1 MQRNV
6 ANLKYLLPHGTTK
19 LVEVAAVMEC
29 VIYATTKRTN
39 SILKKLNVLKKT
51 YQKVT
56 LANQILGVHQTY
68 AAALGVKIPV
78 PIFIV
83 ATVLSNMT
91 ATDVVQMECGKI
103 DLFILILFISIGI
116 IKSCI
121 ICFHIL
127 TTFFY
132 LFCQSILK

>member
-1 MQRNV
+1 M
-6 ANLKYLLPHGTTK
+6 
-19 LVEVAAVMEC
+19 
-29 VIYATTKRTN
+29 
-39 SILKKLNVLKKT
+39 SKKT

-56 LANQILGVHQTY
+56 LANQMYGVHQTN
-68 AAALGVKIPV
+68 AAALGLKIPV

-83 ATVLSNMT
+83 ATVLSNMA

-103 DLFILILFISIGI
+103 GLFILILFISIGI

-132 LFCQSILK
+132 LFCQLPKTSTSVLSNILRIHFFLILNIIVTLALL